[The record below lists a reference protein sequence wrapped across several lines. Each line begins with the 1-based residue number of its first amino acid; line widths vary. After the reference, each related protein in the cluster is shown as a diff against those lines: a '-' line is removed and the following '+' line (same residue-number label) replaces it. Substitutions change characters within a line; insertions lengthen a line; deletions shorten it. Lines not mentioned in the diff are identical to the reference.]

1 MSARHIRI
9 AALLLA
15 GGFSLTPQA
24 LAAQTTRQVL
34 DPRTGAAIKVTRP
47 LPGTATVEVTDGRVR
62 IRKDVLVGRSITT
75 ITSGH
80 ARLSL
85 TIDRTGIIVM
95 TPTGTA
101 ATRLEQPES
110 INDVTEMLRRSA
122 AASDGRLLLSRL
134 RLDSGSVEG
143 QALALTRALLES
155 VVSGQADPVA
165 ISKWTTLGDGGARP
179 VPVGLGPTA
188 ADCWNSYVSSA
199 TQTANTYVNC
209 YYSMPWYDVPDR
221 LGCAALYDIEA
232 EGDWLWYLNCVGAP
246 LPMFGA
252 S

>member
-1 MSARHIRI
+1 MSARTMRM
-9 AALLLA
+9 AALLIA
-15 GGFSLTPQA
+15 GGLSLTPEA
-24 LAAQTTRQVL
+24 VAAQTTRRVL
-34 DPRTGAAIKVTRP
+34 DPPTDASIKITRR
-47 LPGTATVEVTDGRVR
+47 LPGTATVEVIDGRIH

-80 ARLSL
+80 DRISL
-85 TIDRTGIIVM
+85 TIDRAGIVVM
-95 TPTGTA
+95 TPSGTA
-101 ATRLEQPES
+101 ATRLKEPES
-110 INDVTEMLRRSA
+110 INAVTEMLAQSA
-122 AASDGRLLLSRL
+122 AGTDGRLLLARL
-134 RLDSGSVEG
+134 RLDPGSVEG
-143 QALALTRALLES
+143 QALSMTRALLES
-155 VVSGQADPVA
+155 VATGQADPVA
-165 ISKWTTLGDGGARP
+165 VSRWTNFGAHGARP

-209 YYSMPWYDVPDR
+209 YYSVPWYDVPDR